1 MKRVRIQSTHG
12 ILIPGGLPNSPR
24 RAMWR
29 SRQQTLTYLAA
40 ALVLY
45 GLVCTTRNL
54 LREADLIPLAKDVL
68 GEQHPVPPPFVYE
81 TTLGA
86 VLTVTTDETC
96 PEYGVFAAQRHQEQ
110 TTGGLFDLPLQRPA
124 ERCRKVVVPEVEDVI
139 QEMKQLIK
147 DPDLS
152 RLFENTFP
160 NTLDT
165 SIMWTGVSDKNAN
178 KEVWTSWN
186 PSLFLLDAVLTIDVI
201 RTHMYSSPS

>member
-45 GLVCTTRNL
+45 GLVCTTRDL
-54 LREADLIPLAKDVL
+54 LREADLMPLAKDHMHQVQVL
-68 GEQHPVPPPFVYE
+68 GGGGEGWAQPPPVPPPFVYE

-96 PEYGVFAAQRHQEQ
+96 PEYGIFAAQRHGQDE

-124 ERCRKVVVPEVEDVI
+124 QRCRKVVVPEVEDAI
-139 QEMKQLIK
+139 LEMKQLIK

-165 SIMWTGVSDKNAN
+165 SITWTGASDKNAN
-178 KEVWTSWN
+178 KEVCM
-186 PSLFLLDAVLTIDVI
+186 A
-201 RTHMYSSPS
+201 R